1 MAESKEETVIL
12 HFEVDESDG
21 LQSIKSLREANSQLR
36 KERDQV
42 NLSTAEGQAIVQKLN
57 ATIDANNKKIKENSS
72 ALEKQR
78 QNVGNYTESIKDA
91 AGELNIM
98 GVNVGNVT
106 SNLSKFINPATAAAG
121 ATTILVG
128 LYAKSAVGAED
139 FAKAQGTLNSLID
152 QFANRVGDA
161 GDIGFFE
168 GLAEFTGKIAIAFT
182 SNTEELAK
190 QRETELEI
198 AQFQVEKLRNLEE
211 QQIIAAQ
218 VRKDTEREAENQ
230 RRIRD
235 DDKRT
240 NEERLA
246 AAQQVEQQL
255 KKNEESRVRVLRDQ
269 LRAIYLYGEAV
280 GSIEKGGR
288 QQAIAEGKVNFELIK
303 DRNIR
308 IQLRKILAEQAD
320 IQEEINGKLT
330 ENITASNNI
339 LKTEQKVTKEKVRQ
353 LRPIEREGTTEAD
366 KISQAYEKVTE
377 NQRKSTEARIE
388 LLNNLS
394 KRADKF
400 LKDQEARDKREAY
413 SARELAERKKAL
425 KEQELNQAAGVAAGL
440 AAIAGEQSE
449 LGKQFALLQ
458 IGLNTAEGIS
468 AATKAGA
475 GIPFPGNLAA
485 ILSGISA
492 VLAGIAQAKSTL
504 GFAEGGFTGSG
515 GKYEP
520 AGIVHRGEYVV
531 PQRVN
536 YNPAARP
543 HIQALES
550 MRLRPYADGG
560 FVANTNTFQNHQN
573 MLMMNLVKN
582 MPVPVVSVKEVTKVQ
597 NRLKVKENYS
607 RA

>member
-1 MAESKEETVIL
+1 MAETKEETVIL

-255 KKNEESRVRVLRDQ
+255 KKNEESRVGVLRDQ

-366 KISQAYEKVTE
+366 KISEAYEKVTE
-377 NQRKSTEARIE
+377 NQRKSTEVRIQ

-400 LKDQEARDKREAY
+400 LKDQEARDKREAD

-560 FVANTNTFQNHQN
+560 FVANTNTFQNQQN